1 MQDKNYTNPADRGRF
16 GFSMSGEYYTPH
28 KAEGLFITILV
39 GVAVVAGLAL
49 FFAINA
55 LNTENKMRQE
65 ASATFVLIGSAIAFV
80 IFAVIIILVFGV
92 GIRTVKKGFKCT
104 YSAND
109 ETFTTTIG
117 GDLHVIRYDEVSSVH
132 FEPRNA
138 FGKVRG
144 YDITIRVKGVDEKF
158 SVCSDGYISPQATPF
173 YIVQERVEILRQ
185 KRSSAPTFINNARA
199 DNKAISRAEIDKANG
214 GGVSALDKMSQ
225 LLGETSNMPT
235 LSADNSPTSQAIARV
250 NELLGEAPKSSSS
263 NSGGMPTIGESARP
277 VNTYVGDTGRE
288 FPIEQTQSQGS
299 FYVKADSRV
308 IILLTVL
315 GMAIGGALVFVIWMS
330 LWFIGMNLDLYV
342 KEGLRV
348 IVGIVLAIAAQP
360 FIIFYMLTHIR
371 GKLYS
376 YRADGRGFFVTVKGG
391 GNEQILYKDV
401 LSVDYKPTKLF
412 GRVRGYKVDI
422 LMTYGVVHYD
432 YIFPRFTHKI
442 PRQYLPF
449 ECIRKN
455 MPNKDVEE
463 TY

>member
-28 KAEGLFITILV
+28 KTEGFLIAVLV

-65 ASATFVLIGSAIAFV
+65 ASATFVLVGSAIAFG
-80 IFAVIIILVFGV
+80 IFLIILILVFGV
-92 GIRTVKKGFKCT
+92 GIRAVKKGFKCT
-104 YSAND
+104 YVAND

-117 GDLHVIRYDEVSSVH
+117 GDLHVIRYDEVSTVH

-144 YDITIRVKGVDEKF
+144 YDVTIKVKGVEQKF

-173 YIVQERVEILRQ
+173 YIIEERVRIRNE
-185 KRSSAPTFINNARA
+185 KRSTPTYINTARA
-199 DNKAISRAEIDKANG
+199 DNKAISRAEIEKASG
-214 GGVSALDKMSQ
+214 GGVSAMDRMSQ

-235 LSADNSPTSQAIARV
+235 LSKNTDLASQAIARANALL
-250 NELLGEAPKSSSS
+250 NEGSD
-263 NSGGMPTIGESARP
+263 MPSVGESARP
-277 VNTYVGDTGRE
+277 VNTYVGTDGRE

-299 FYVKADSRV
+299 FYVKPPFWK
-308 IILLTVL
+308 L
-315 GMAIGGALVFVIWMS
+315 LVFTLGAV
-330 LWFIGMNLDLYV
+330 
-342 KEGLRV
+342 V
-348 IVGIVLAIAAQP
+348 IVGGILAGLLLLLARSVVGLLLAPFWWLITIGFVLVEFFAAYTAITK
-360 FIIFYMLTHIR
+360 TH
-371 GKLYS
+371 GDLYE
-376 YRADGRGFFVTVKGG
+376 YRADGRGFFITIKGKGG
-391 GNEQILYKDV
+391 EQILYKDV
-401 LSVDYKPTKLF
+401 LSVDYKHTKLL
-412 GRVRGYKVDI
+412 GRSYGYKVDI
-422 LMTYGVVHYD
+422 LTSYGIVHYD
-432 YIFPRFTHKI
+432 YIYPRFGHKV

>member
-28 KAEGLFITILV
+28 KAEGLFITVL
-39 GVAVVAGLAL
+39 VAVAVIAGLAL
-49 FFAINA
+49 FFGINA
-55 LNTENKMRQE
+55 LNTDNKMKQE
-65 ASATFVLIGSAIAFV
+65 ASTTFVMVGSAIALV
-80 IFAVIIILVFGV
+80 IFIIILVLVFGV
-92 GIRTVKKGFKCT
+92 GIRAVKKGFKCT

-144 YDITIRVKGVDEKF
+144 YDITIKVKGVDERF

-173 YIVQERVEILRQ
+173 YIVQERVEILKQ
-185 KRSSAPTFINNARA
+185 KRSSAPTFINNSRA
-199 DNKAISRAEIDKANG
+199 DTKAISRAEIDKASG
-214 GGVSALDKMSQ
+214 GGVSALDRMSQ

-250 NELLGEAPKSSSS
+250 NALLSESNPE
-263 NSGGMPTIGESARP
+263 NSGYMPTIGAAARP

-288 FPIEQTQSQGS
+288 FPIETTQSQGS
-299 FYVKADSRV
+299 FYVKPTPLKLFLFSVISMAVVGGV
-308 IILLTVL
+308 IIGLLFLLSKSVVSMVL
-315 GMAIGGALVFVIWMS
+315 SPVAFLIPIGFVLAELIT
-330 LWFIGMNLDLYV
+330 LYTCVTKVHGDLY
-342 KEGLRV
+342 E
-348 IVGIVLAIAAQP
+348 
-360 FIIFYMLTHIR
+360 
-371 GKLYS
+371 
-376 YRADGRGFFVTVKGG
+376 YRADGRGFFITIKGK

-401 LSVDYKPTKLF
+401 LSVDYKHTKLF
-412 GRVRGYKVDI
+412 GRSYGYKVDI
-422 LMTYGVVHYD
+422 LTSYGIIHYD
-432 YIFPRFTHKI
+432 YIYPRFGHKV

-449 ECIRKN
+449 EVIRKN
-455 MPNKDVEE
+455 MPNQDVTE

>member
-28 KAEGLFITILV
+28 KAEGLFVTVL
-39 GVAVVAGLAL
+39 VAVAVIAGLAL
-49 FFAINA
+49 FFGINA
-55 LNTENKMRQE
+55 LNTDNKMRQE
-65 ASATFVLIGSAIAFV
+65 ASTTFVMVGSAIALV
-80 IFAVIIILVFGV
+80 IFIIILVLVFGV
-92 GIRTVKKGFKCT
+92 GIRAVKKGFKCT

-144 YDITIRVKGVDEKF
+144 YDITIKVKGVDERF

-185 KRSSAPTFINNARA
+185 KRTSAPTFINNARA
-199 DNKAISRAEIDKANG
+199 DNKAISRAEIDKAN

-235 LSADNSPTSQAIARV
+235 LSADNSPTSRAIARV
-250 NELLGEAPKSSSS
+250 NELLGEAPKPSSA
-263 NSGGMPTIGESARP
+263 NSGGMPTIGAAARP

-299 FYVKADSRV
+299 FYVKPTP
-308 IILLTVL
+308 LKL
-315 GMAIGGALVFVIWMS
+315 LVFSVIFSAIVGGIWVGIFFALARNLLGAVL
-330 LWFIGMNLDLYV
+330 LWAIPIAAVLSEIITLYTCVTKVHGDLY
-342 KEGLRV
+342 E
-348 IVGIVLAIAAQP
+348 
-360 FIIFYMLTHIR
+360 
-371 GKLYS
+371 
-376 YRADGRGFFVTVKGG
+376 YRADGRGFFITIKGK

-401 LSVDYKPTKLF
+401 LSVDYKHTKLF
-412 GRVRGYKVDI
+412 GQSYGYKVDI
-422 LMTYGVVHYD
+422 LTSYGIIHYD
-432 YIFPRFTHKI
+432 YIYPRFGHKV

-449 ECIRKN
+449 EVIRKN
-455 MPNKDVEE
+455 MPNQEVTE

>member
-1 MQDKNYTNPADRGRF
+1 
-16 GFSMSGEYYTPH
+16 MSGEYYTPH
-28 KAEGLFITILV
+28 KAEGLFITVLV

-65 ASATFVLIGSAIAFV
+65 ASATFVLVGSAIAFL
-80 IFAVIIILVFGV
+80 IFAIIIILVFGV

-144 YDITIRVKGVDEKF
+144 YDITIRVKGHDEKF

-185 KRSSAPTFINNARA
+185 KRSSAPTFINTARA

-250 NELLGEAPKSSSS
+250 NELLNESSPA

-288 FPIEQTQSQGS
+288 FPIEQTQTQGS
-299 FYVKADSRV
+299 FYVKPTP
-308 IILLTVL
+308 LKL
-315 GMAIGGALVFVIWMS
+315 
-330 LWFIGMNLDLYV
+330 FIFSAV
-342 KEGLRV
+342 AVV
-348 IVGIVLAIAAQP
+348 IVGGILAGLLYYISRSAVSMVLYPFAWVIPIVFVLVL
-360 FIIFYMLTHIR
+360 FFT
-371 GKLYS
+371 LYTCITKIHGDLYE
-376 YRADGRGFFVTVKGG
+376 YRADGRGFFITIKGG
-391 GNEQILYKDV
+391 GGEQILYKDV
-401 LSVDYKPTKLF
+401 LSVDYKHTKLF
-412 GRVRGYKVDI
+412 GRSYGYKVDI
-422 LMTYGVVHYD
+422 LTSYGIVHYD
-432 YIFPRFTHKI
+432 YIYPRFGHKV